1 MVKMDLTSCS
11 GAFILLSDG
20 QKYQVDRPVVGFP
33 DTFWVRRSGGFGTI
47 MLSQSA
53 APTPVVIYDDV
64 HFGRLHWQ
72 LTFYDEA
79 LGVAVYA
86 EYKFNEDVIEDQV
99 RTGVNPIYLRNVGY
113 RGLVAVLSKG
123 RTLNSPQHGFPVTS
137 VSMNYDWMYDALFP
151 GSVAESAYGHY
162 VLAVFPRP
170 GLVFKPTIRS
180 GVCVDAYFQA
190 DRAKEFWTDDRI
202 QYTDSLLLTSAAEF
216 ELLLD
221 RRATSRAG
229 ALDILCRTEDEQRV
243 WEHRALDDAES
254 RLGLHNKP
262 HSQPHIGFGA
272 LYRALLTVRAS
283 SAIAEGMLLH
293 LKAPH
298 SEVTMV
304 TGEFTNWAKDPSEGA
319 IPMNKIGDQDWAI
332 VLPGHI
338 TPPRHL
344 PYSFKFIVAG
354 QGTHRWANG
363 LYLVDHRD
371 PFRNSLLPVSG
382 LEVTYKRSRALE
394 RLQALAE

>member
-1 MVKMDLTSCS
+1 MPVKMDLTSCS
-11 GAFILLSDG
+11 GALIMLSNG
-20 QKYQVDRPVVGFP
+20 QEYQVEGPVVGLS
-33 DTFWVRRSGGFGTI
+33 DMFWVRRSGASGTI

-53 APTPVVIYDDV
+53 APTPVVVYDDV
-64 HFGRLHWQ
+64 HFGQLHWY
-72 LTFYDEA
+72 LTFHDEA

-86 EYKFNEDVIEDQV
+86 EYKFHEDVVEEQLRI
-99 RTGVNPIYLRNVGY
+99 NPIYLRNVGY
-113 RGLVAVLSKG
+113 QGLVAVLSKG

-151 GSVAESAYGHY
+151 GSVADSDYGHY
-162 VLAVFPRP
+162 VMAVFPRP

-180 GVCVDAYFQA
+180 GVCVDAYFHA
-190 DRAKEFWTDDRI
+190 DRAKEFWTDDPV

-243 WEHRALDDAES
+243 WEHRALEDAES

-262 HSQPHIGFGA
+262 HNQPHIGFGA
-272 LYRALLTVRAS
+272 LYRVLLTVRAS
-283 SAIAEGMLLH
+283 SAIAEGMLFH

-298 SEVTMV
+298 SEVAMV

-332 VLPGHI
+332 VVPGHI
-338 TPPRHL
+338 TPPRPL

-371 PFRNSLLPVSG
+371 PFKNSLLPVSG
-382 LEVTYKRSRALE
+382 LEVTHQRSRALE
-394 RLQALAE
+394 RLQALAG